1 MTVLLVIHAG
11 CFYYTLG
18 NIRPIFRSNLRAIQL
33 LAVAKT
39 SDIRTYG
46 CEALLQPFVQQM
58 NLLSR
63 ASSSAGIYTY

>member
-1 MTVLLVIHAG
+1 MPEDPESLIDLDGVV
-11 CFYYTLG
+11 
-18 NIRPIFRSNLRAIQL
+18 L